1 VTTQLAPIVVFAF
14 NRPNHLSELLKSL
27 SQNEEFAESELFIYV
42 DGPRDN
48 SDLKLVQETREVA
61 KSFSGMKAKN
71 LVIREQNLGLGNSLK
86 TGVTEVLHKS
96 DKIIVLEDDLIVTK
110 SFLKFMNM
118 GLTKYQTEPK
128 VASIHGYC
136 FGFDQ
141 PIRDPFF
148 LRGADCLG
156 WATWKDRWESINWD
170 PKVLLNRIENLGQIQ
185 DFNLDG
191 SHSYYSALQ
200 GEAKKGFHS
209 WAIFWHASMFS
220 EGRLTLYPGTSLVE
234 YAGAD
239 GSGTHVVENSE
250 FWKTEISTETN
261 WIFPEQIAESKAGRE
276 QLIAYY
282 YRIFPK
288 LPLIGRILRRIK
300 FEFKRK
306 FNLI

>member
-1 VTTQLAPIVVFAF
+1 MTTQLAPIVVFAF